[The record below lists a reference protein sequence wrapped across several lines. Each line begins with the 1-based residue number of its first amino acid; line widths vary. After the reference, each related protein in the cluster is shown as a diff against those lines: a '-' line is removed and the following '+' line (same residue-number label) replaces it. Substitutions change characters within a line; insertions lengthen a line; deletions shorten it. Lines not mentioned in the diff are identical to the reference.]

1 MNTSTR
7 SDESESSKLDQQ
19 VWGEPTLPLS
29 RSVLRFIVE
38 LSKAETPTGLK
49 RKAWQKHF
57 TGNVYG
63 KACAVCGT
71 ALDDSAPGRLM
82 NVIPHRLGG
91 SKETVND
98 WLVCGG
104 CVESVRHRDP
114 LLVPGFSNREESM
127 KRRLDA
133 LERSANHV
141 WVPSKIKARGEAEL
155 RAHLVERWTYPRA
168 LGTCFVGE
176 HCGIVAFDVR
186 EHDEEWLAL
195 LRQRLRLLKVE
206 TEHHLVQ
213 GFDILAWE
221 STHHE
226 AALQALIETNVL
238 LVRIGLERWTEA
250 KSDSGVVRWWA
261 ITATSLGEMRAAWKA
276 KSSQHA
282 DKKNPNVGST

>member
-7 SDESESSKLDQQ
+7 SDESESSNLDQQ

-38 LSKAETPTGLK
+38 LSKDEQPRGLK

-63 KACAVCGT
+63 KVCAVCGT

-114 LLVPGFSNREESM
+114 LLVPGFSNREGSM

-141 WVPSKIKARGEAEL
+141 WVPSKVKARGEGEL
-155 RAHLVERWTYPRA
+155 RAHLVERWAYPRA
-168 LGTCFVGE
+168 KGSCFVGE
-176 HCGIVAFDVR
+176 HCGIVAFDMR
-186 EHDEEWLAL
+186 EHDDEWLAL
-195 LRQRLRLLKVE
+195 LRQRLRLMKVE

-221 STHHE
+221 SSHHE
-226 AALQALIETNVL
+226 AALHALIDTNVL
-238 LVRIGLERWTEA
+238 LSRFGLESWKPAEVRSGILAWWSMTGESLAQFRASWRA
-250 KSDSGVVRWWA
+250 KPSR
-261 ITATSLGEMRAAWKA
+261 K
-276 KSSQHA
+276 
-282 DKKNPNVGST
+282 